1 MSAAVIAKGVKVI
14 VAAARRAHERG
25 DTAERDRLM
34 DDAEAQLGLMIAA
47 MPQAKR
53 A

>member
-1 MSAAVIAKGVKVI
+1 MSAAAIARGVQVL
-14 VAAARRAHERG
+14 VDAARRAHKRG

-47 MPQAKR
+47 MPQATR
-53 A
+53 